1 MREFA
6 QALPPSADNK
16 AMDITSAS
24 TVSAAVSSA
33 SNAAPGTTAQAAS
46 LLVLRKALDVQ
57 QAGALALLDALPPQP
72 ALATEGPLGRNLNV
86 YA

>member
-1 MREFA
+1 
-6 QALPPSADNK
+6 
-16 AMDITSAS
+16 MDITSAS

-46 LLVLRKALDVQ
+46 LLVLKKALDVQ

-72 ALATEGPLGRNLNV
+72 ALATEGSLGRNLNL

>member
-1 MREFA
+1 
-6 QALPPSADNK
+6 
-16 AMDITSAS
+16 MDITSAS
-24 TVSAAVSSA
+24 TVAAAVSSA
-33 SNAAPGTTAQAAS
+33 SNAAPGTTSQAAS

-72 ALATEGPLGRNLNV
+72 ALATAGTLGRNLNT